1 MAKAPPERREARPR
15 LTRQNDGV
23 AARRKHYTWPQV
35 IGPLVGLV
43 ALVIVGIVLASRQS
57 GSSASTAGRTTTHR
71 ASTSR
76 GDILTVD
83 ASSLPAEARVT
94 LKLIASHGPFLH
106 RQDGVVFSNR
116 ENRLP
121 AQDRGYY
128 HEYTV
133 ETPGAPTRG
142 ARRIITGSSGQKWYT
157 GDHYRSFQR
166 IRT

>member
-1 MAKAPPERREARPR
+1 M
-15 LTRQNDGV
+15 

-43 ALVIVGIVLASRQS
+43 ALIIAGIVLASRNS
-57 GSSASTAGRTTTHR
+57 DSSASTDSRSTTHR
-71 ASTSR
+71 TSTSR
-76 GDILTVD
+76 RDILTVD
-83 ASSLPAEARVT
+83 ASSLPAEARAT
-94 LKLIASHGPFLH
+94 LKLIASHGPFPY

-121 AQDRGYY
+121 TQDRGYY

-133 ETPGAPTRG
+133 KTPGAPTRG